1 MAYANIEF
9 QFFAYNFNH
18 NAINHIIEEVICIM
32 IELIIIGTLKIDF
45 CPSRGQIAFIRYLG
59 MMYGECDFIVPK
71 G

>member
-45 CPSRGQIAFIRYLG
+45 CPSRG
-59 MMYGECDFIVPK
+59 
-71 G
+71 